1 MPAEHER
8 DARAYIANP
17 EQTTFQ
23 AIQASEHSRG
33 HNLKNR
39 AQGEPAYV
47 PCSTYRLQL
56 NASLT
61 FSRAASLVDYLHD
74 LGITDCYT
82 SSFLM
87 AHPGS
92 LHGYD
97 VTDHSRFNPEIGSE
111 EEFTVFATQLKQR
124 AMGLVVDVVPNHMCI
139 THPSNHWWWD
149 VLENGPSSDYS
160 GYFDID
166 WSPPK
171 PELANKVLLPFLPDQ
186 FGLVLESQSIR
197 VLYENGGFGLDSFG
211 ILFPLAP
218 RSWTLLL
225 ERTLVKAKE
234 RLADADGHVL
244 ELESILTA
252 LSHLPP
258 REDTDLAKVRERQ
271 REKEVIRRRLTA
283 LVEDSDVVRGCL
295 KEVLTAVNGRK
306 GDSHSF
312 DQLERLLDEQAYRLS
327 FWRVASDEI
336 NYRRFF
342 DINDLAAIRVENPE
356 VFSTAH
362 RIPFALI
369 QKGLVSGI
377 RVDHPDGLFDPLKY
391 FQDLQAQAP
400 LQGKGR
406 GPTNGST
413 NTVRRRLYVAAEKI
427 LEKNEELRPGWA
439 IEGTTGYGFLN
450 LLNGL
455 FIDGSRKRVF
465 HRLYRQFTGW
475 SQSYADLIYES
486 KRLVM
491 QVSMSSELNVL
502 SRRLDRISEQHRR
515 SRDFTL
521 ESLRDAL
528 REVIACFPVYRTYNR
543 TDTQH
548 PDEQD
553 ERYIRSAIKT
563 AKRRNPATSGS
574 VFDFI
579 QDLLLLKDPDSI
591 GDADR
596 AERRLFVMRF
606 QQLTGPVMA
615 KGLEDTAFY
624 RYCPLLSL
632 NEVGGAPETFGVAP
646 AYFHG
651 KNLARCTSWRNAMLA
666 SSTHDTKRSED
677 VRARINVLSEIPSE
691 WYRAIRTWQQLN
703 QDKKILVAGESVP
716 SANEEYFLYQTL
728 AGAWPLAP
736 PNSEDRKE
744 FVARVRTY
752 MEKALREAKVNTSW
766 INPNT
771 EYESAFHSFLDNIL
785 DPSAGKVFLDEFAQ
799 FQTKIAKAGM
809 FNSLSQ
815 VLLKVASP
823 GVPDFYQGTEVW
835 NFSLADPDNRRLVN
849 YDRLQA
855 LLARLRAAESED
867 PASLVDR
874 LVAEPTDG
882 GLKLHVTGCCLRFRR
897 EHRALFAKGRYLPLR
912 TTGEKHK
919 HLVTFARSFR
929 GTTVLVLAGRFFA
942 QLEAQTRLPVGEA
955 IWGKTEVV
963 LRKQLPAGPYREVFT
978 GQTVHPVRRDG
989 GLVLPVAEVF
999 SHLPV
1004 ALLINAEA
1012 KVEGSADA
1020 G

>member
-1 MPAEHER
+1 M
-8 DARAYIANP
+8 
-17 EQTTFQ
+17 
-23 AIQASEHSRG
+23 
-33 HNLKNR
+33 KNR
-39 AQGEPAYV
+39 TPGEPAYV
-47 PCSTYRLQL
+47 PCATYRLQL
-56 NASLT
+56 KSAFT
-61 FSRAASLVDYLHD
+61 FRQAAALVKYLHD
-74 LGITDCYT
+74 LGITDCYA
-82 SSFLM
+82 SPFLM

-92 LHGYD
+92 THGYN
-97 VTDHSRFNPEIGSE
+97 VTDHTRFNPEIGSE
-111 EEFTVFATQLKQR
+111 EEFTAFAELLKQH

-139 THPSNHWWWD
+139 THPSNLWWWD

-160 GYFDID
+160 SYFDID
-166 WSPPK
+166 WNPPK
-171 PELANKVLLPFLPDQ
+171 AELANKVLLPFLPDQ
-186 FGLVLESQSIR
+186 FGLVLESQLIR
-197 VLYENGGFGLDSFG
+197 AVYEAGSFSLDTQG
-211 ILFPLAP
+211 TPYPVAP
-218 RSWTLLL
+218 RSWSLLL
-225 ERTLVKAKE
+225 EQVLAKVSE
-234 RLADADGHVL
+234 QLITSDDHLL

-271 REKEVIRRRLTA
+271 REKEIIRRRLAA
-283 LVEDSDVVRGCL
+283 LIETSEIVRAAL
-295 KEVLTAVNGRK
+295 NQVLTAINGSK
-306 GDSHSF
+306 GDAHSF
-312 DQLERLLDEQAYRLS
+312 DHLERLLDDQAYRLS

-342 DINDLAAIRVENPE
+342 DVNDLAAIRVENPD
-356 VFSTAH
+356 VFANVH

-400 LQGKGR
+400 LPGGLANR
-406 GPTNGST
+406 SANG
-413 NTVRRRLYVAAEKI
+413 VRRHLYVAAEKI
-427 LEKNEELRPGWA
+427 LVKNEELRPSWA

-455 FIDGSRKRVF
+455 FVDGSRKRVF

-528 REVIACFPVYRTYNR
+528 REVIACFPVYRTYIR

-553 ERYIRSAIKT
+553 DRYIRAAIKT
-563 AKRRNPATSGS
+563 AKRRNPATSAS

-579 QDLLLLKDPDSI
+579 QDLLLLKDPDRI
-591 GDADR
+591 GDPER

-606 QQLTGPVMA
+606 QQITGPVMA

-632 NEVGGAPETFGVAP
+632 NEVGGSPESFGVAP

-651 KNLARCTSWRNAMLA
+651 KNLARRTSWRNAMLA

-677 VRARINVLSEIPSE
+677 VRARINVLSEIPSD
-691 WYRAIRTWQQLN
+691 WHRAIRAWQRLN
-703 QDKKILVAGESVP
+703 QDKKILVAGEAVP

-728 AGAWPLAP
+728 VGASPLDSP
-736 PNSEDRKE
+736 LNPTTSEEHQE
-744 FVARVRTY
+744 FPRRVHLY

-766 INPNT
+766 INPNV
-771 EYESAFHSFLDNIL
+771 EYESAFHSFLDAIL
-785 DPSAGKVFLDEFAQ
+785 DRSVSSLFLDDFTA
-799 FQTKIAKAGM
+799 FQANIARVGI

-815 VLLKVASP
+815 TLLKIASP
-823 GVPDFYQGTEVW
+823 GLPDFYQGTEVW
-835 NFSLADPDNRRLVN
+835 NFSLADPDNRRPVN
-849 YDRLQA
+849 YDRLKQ
-855 LLARLRAAESED
+855 LLASLRAAETGNSVT
-867 PASLVDR
+867 LLDR

-882 GLKLHVTGCCLRFRR
+882 SLKLYVTRAALRFRR
-897 EHRALFAKGRYLPLR
+897 DQRVLFTKGSYLPLR
-912 TTGEKHK
+912 ASGEKHK
-919 HLVTFARSFR
+919 HVIAFARSFR
-929 GTTVLVLAGRFFA
+929 GATVVVLAGRFFA
-942 QLEAQTRLPVGEA
+942 QLDAHTRPPLGEQA
-955 IWGKTEVV
+955 WGDASVV
-963 LRKQLPAGPYREVFT
+963 LRKQLPAGPYRDVFSGREVS
-978 GQTVHPVRRDG
+978 PVRRDG
-989 GLVLPVAEVF
+989 NLVLPVSQAF
-999 SHLPV
+999 SHLPI
-1004 ALLINAEA
+1004 ALLINVEA
-1012 KVEGSADA
+1012 RTEGPANA
-1020 G
+1020 

>member
-1 MPAEHER
+1 M
-8 DARAYIANP
+8 
-17 EQTTFQ
+17 
-23 AIQASEHSRG
+23 
-33 HNLKNR
+33 KNR
-39 AQGEPAYV
+39 APGEPAYV
-47 PCSTYRLQL
+47 PCATYRLQL
-56 NASLT
+56 NLAFT
-61 FSRAASLVDYLHD
+61 FRQAASVVDYLND

-82 SSFLM
+82 SPFLM

-92 LHGYD
+92 MHGYD
-97 VTDHSRFNPEIGSE
+97 VTDHTRFNPEIGSE
-111 EEFTVFATQLKQR
+111 EEFTAFAERLKQR

-139 THPSNHWWWD
+139 THPSNLWWWD

-160 GYFDID
+160 AYFDID
-166 WSPPK
+166 WNPPK
-171 PELANKVLLPFLPDQ
+171 SELANKVLLPFLPDQ
-186 FGLVLESQSIR
+186 FGLVLESQAIKAVYDAGIFS
-197 VLYENGGFGLDSFG
+197 LDSQG
-211 ILFPLAP
+211 TLYPLAP
-218 RSWTLLL
+218 RSWALLL
-225 ERTLVKAKE
+225 ERVLQKVKEQLPA
-234 RLADADGHVL
+234 ADDHLL

-252 LSHLPP
+252 ISHLPL
-258 REDTDLAKVRERQ
+258 REETDLVKVRERQ
-271 REKEVIRRRLTA
+271 REKEVIKRRLGA
-283 LVEDSDVVRGCL
+283 LVEGSDKTRAAL
-295 KEVLTAVNGRK
+295 NQVLAAINGSK
-306 GDSHSF
+306 GDPHSF
-312 DQLERLLDEQAYRLS
+312 DPLEKLLDDQAYRLS

-342 DINDLAAIRVENPE
+342 DINDLAAIRVENHE
-356 VFSTAH
+356 VFATVH

-391 FQDLQAQAP
+391 FEDLQAAVP
-400 LQGKGR
+400 LPG
-406 GPTNGST
+406 NGAAT
-413 NTVRRRLYVAAEKI
+413 ATPNGNRRRFYVAAEKI
-427 LEKNEELRPGWA
+427 LLKNEDLRPGWA

-455 FIDGSRKRVF
+455 FVDGSRKRIF
-465 HRLYRQFTGW
+465 QRLYRQFTGW

-528 REVIACFPVYRTYNR
+528 REVIACFPVYRTYIR
-543 TDTQH
+543 ADTQH

-563 AKRRNPATSGS
+563 AKRRNPATSAS

-591 GDADR
+591 GEPER

-632 NEVGGAPETFGVAP
+632 NEVGGSPETFGIAP

-651 KNLARCTSWRNAMLA
+651 KNAARRTSWRNAMLA

-691 WYRAIRTWQQLN
+691 WYRAIRAWQLLN
-703 QDKKILVAGESVP
+703 EDKKILVNGEAVP

-728 AGAWPLAP
+728 VGAWPLDP
-736 PNSEDRKE
+736 MNSEEYRE
-744 FVARVRTY
+744 FAGRVHGY

-766 INPNT
+766 INPNA
-771 EYESAFHSFLDNIL
+771 EYEAAFHSFLDAIL
-785 DPSAGKVFLDEFAQ
+785 DRSVSKLFLDDFAP
-799 FQTKIAKAGM
+799 FQAKIANAGI

-815 VLLKVASP
+815 TLLKITSP
-823 GVPDFYQGTEVW
+823 GLPDFYQGSEIW
-835 NFSLADPDNRRLVN
+835 NFSLADPDNRRPVN
-849 YDRLQA
+849 YDRLK
-855 LLARLRAAESED
+855 LLQARLRDAESEN
-867 PASLVDR
+867 PAALVDR
-874 LVAEPTDG
+874 LLAEPSDG
-882 GLKLHVTGCCLRFRR
+882 SLKLYVTRSALRFRR
-897 EHRALFAKGRYLPLR
+897 DHRELFAKGSYLPLR
-912 TTGEKHK
+912 AVGSRHK
-919 HLVTFARSFR
+919 HVIVFVRSLR
-929 GTTVLVLAGRFFA
+929 GTTVLVLAGRFFGQLDA
-942 QLEAQTRLPVGEA
+942 QVRLPIGEEV
-955 IWGKTEVV
+955 WGDTEIV
-963 LRKQLPAGPYREVFT
+963 LRKQLPAGAYREVFT
-978 GQTVHPVRRDG
+978 GQTGSAVWRG
-989 GLVLPVAEVF
+989 GTLVLPVSQAF
-999 SHLPV
+999 SHLPI
-1004 ALLINAEA
+1004 ALLIST
-1012 KVEGSADA
+1012 EGKKDGQADA

>member
-1 MPAEHER
+1 
-8 DARAYIANP
+8 
-17 EQTTFQ
+17 
-23 AIQASEHSRG
+23 
-33 HNLKNR
+33 LKNR
-39 AQGEPAYV
+39 APGEPIYV
-47 PCSTYRLQL
+47 PCATYRLQL
-56 NASLT
+56 NLAFT
-61 FSRAASLVDYLHD
+61 FRQAASVVGYLHE

-82 SSFLM
+82 SPFLM

-92 LHGYD
+92 MHGYD
-97 VTDHSRFNPEIGSE
+97 VTDHTRFNPEIGSE
-111 EEFTVFATQLKQR
+111 EEFNKFAEGLKQLG
-124 AMGLVVDVVPNHMCI
+124 MGVVVDLVPNHMCI
-139 THPSNHWWWD
+139 THSSNLWWWD

-160 GYFDID
+160 SYFDID

-171 PELANKVLLPFLPDQ
+171 AELANKVLLPFLPDQ

-197 VLYENGGFGLDSFG
+197 VVYDAGIFSLDSQG
-211 ILFPLAP
+211 TPYPLGP
-218 RSWTLLL
+218 RSWALLL
-225 ERTLVKAKE
+225 EKVLGKIKE
-234 RLADADGHVL
+234 QLAATDDRLF

-252 LSHLPP
+252 LSHLPA

-271 REKEVIRRRLTA
+271 REKEVIKRRLAA
-283 LVEDSDVVRGCL
+283 LVEKSEAIRTAL
-295 KEVLTAVNGRK
+295 EEVLIAINGFK
-306 GDSHSF
+306 GDAHSF
-312 DQLERLLDEQAYRLS
+312 DQLERLLDDQAYRLS

-356 VFSTAH
+356 VFATAH

-369 QKGLVSGI
+369 QRGLVCGV

-391 FQDLQAQAP
+391 FHDLQTQAP
-400 LQGKGR
+400 L
-406 GPTNGST
+406 PAESSASSSANGG
-413 NTVRRRLYVAAEKI
+413 RRRVYVAAEKI
-427 LEKNEELRPGWA
+427 LVNNEELRPGWA

-455 FIDGSRKRVF
+455 FVDGSRKRVF

-528 REVIACFPVYRTYNR
+528 REVTACFPVYRTYVR

-553 ERYIRSAIKT
+553 ERYIRAAIKT

-591 GDADR
+591 SDADR

-606 QQLTGPVMA
+606 QQLTAPVMA

-624 RYCPLLSL
+624 RYFPLLSL
-632 NEVGGAPETFGVAP
+632 NEVGGSPEAFGVPLAH
-646 AYFHG
+646 FHA
-651 KNLARCTSWRNAMLA
+651 KNLARRTSWRNAMLA
-666 SSTHDTKRSED
+666 SSTHDTKRNED
-677 VRARINVLSEIPSE
+677 VRARINVLSEIPSD
-691 WYRAIRTWQQLN
+691 WYRAIRSWQRLN
-703 QDKKILVAGESVP
+703 QDKKILVGGEAVP

-728 AGAWPLAP
+728 VGAWPLTP
-736 PNSEDRKE
+736 MNSEEHRE
-744 FVARVRTY
+744 FAARIHRY

-766 INPNT
+766 ISPNI
-771 EYESAFHSFLDNIL
+771 EYEAAFHGFLDAIL
-785 DPSAGKVFLDEFAQ
+785 DGSVSKPFLNEFAP
-799 FQTKIAKAGM
+799 FQAQIARAGI

-815 VLLKVASP
+815 TVLKIASP
-823 GVPDFYQGTEVW
+823 GLPDFYQGTEVW

-849 YDRLQA
+849 YDQLQV
-855 LLARLRAAESED
+855 LLAKLRAAESED
-867 PASLVDR
+867 PAALIDR

-882 GLKLHVTGCCLRFRR
+882 SLKLQVIRRALQFRR
-897 EHRALFAKGRYLPLR
+897 EHRALFAKGSYLPLR
-912 TTGEKHK
+912 AGEEKHK
-919 HLVTFARSFR
+919 HVVAFVRSLR
-929 GTTVLVLAGRFFA
+929 HAAVIVLAGRFFA
-942 QLEAQTRLPVGEA
+942 QLEAPASLPIGKDA
-955 IWGKTEVV
+955 WGNTEVL
-963 LRKQLPAGPYREVFT
+963 LRKQLPTGPYRDVFT
-978 GQTVHPVRRDG
+978 GQTVTPVRRNG
-989 GLVLPVAEVF
+989 SFVLPLVEAF

-1004 ALLINAEA
+1004 ALLVNVDSKPEA
-1012 KVEGSADA
+1012 DVEGAAHA